1 MVSRAVGYEQGMNL
15 IFFLLLAIVVLMV
28 AGWALVGFATL
39 LWWALIGLAVGMLG
53 RLLVKDSGGLGVIR
67 TIVAG
72 LIGAIGGGL
81 LADALDTGTLIRWAI
96 VVLVSAI
103 AVAVLG
109 RGETKA

>member
-1 MVSRAVGYEQGMNL
+1 MNV
-15 IFFLLLAIVVLMV
+15 IFFLLLAIVLLVV
-28 AGWALVGFATL
+28 AGWAIVGLVTL
-39 LWWALIGLAVGMLG
+39 LWYALIGFVVGMLG
-53 RLLVKDSGGLGVIR
+53 RMLVKDSAGLGVIR

-81 LADALDTGTLIRWAI
+81 LASALDTGTLIRWAI

-109 RGETKA
+109 RGGGSRRPG